1 MAKKME
7 KEMMMRI
14 IEHILIGFT
23 FAIMIAA
30 PIFIIG
36 ALFSEI

>member
-1 MAKKME
+1 ME
-7 KEMMMRI
+7 TQKIMMI
-14 IEHILIGFT
+14 IMENILIGFT

-36 ALFSEI
+36 AFIQQL